1 MSRGKPRLKRSKS
14 LAARRR
20 TWRSGTIRTR
30 IEGDFLAVTSRS
42 ATGPSAALKAAGSSI
57 ERRRPPKLQGH
68 PQRALN
74 EQAISRR
81 VSDFGGGSHRHRGV
95 CHSAMSLLLARKSTA
110 AKSREKQ
117 KAIASERL
125 GLFAKD

>member
-1 MSRGKPRLKRSKS
+1 MSREKPGDDPRQRTDEKSTKQSNEPWKAPVERSKS

-30 IEGDFLAVTSRS
+30 IEED
-42 ATGPSAALKAAGSSI
+42 
-57 ERRRPPKLQGH
+57 

-81 VSDFGGGSHRHRGV
+81 VGDLGGGSHRHRGV
-95 CHSAMSLLLARKSTA
+95 CHSAISLLLARKSTA

-125 GLFAKD
+125 DLFPKD

>member
-20 TWRSGTIRTR
+20 TWKSGTIRTR
-30 IEGDFLAVTSRS
+30 IERD
-42 ATGPSAALKAAGSSI
+42 
-57 ERRRPPKLQGH
+57 

-81 VSDFGGGSHRHRGV
+81 VSDLGGGSHRHRGV
-95 CHSAMSLLLARKSTA
+95 CHSAISLLLAREIDRSKIARKAKGDSVRAARLIPKRLTA
-110 AKSREKQ
+110 LLFSLC
-117 KAIASERL
+117 RL
-125 GLFAKD
+125 SGHRPR

>member
-30 IEGDFLAVTSRS
+30 IEGD
-42 ATGPSAALKAAGSSI
+42 
-57 ERRRPPKLQGH
+57 

-74 EQAISRR
+74 EQAISCR
-81 VSDFGGGSHRHRGV
+81 VSDLGGRSHRHRGV